1 MLNASIKTT
10 RNVASAGLLLVF
22 IIDIITPPEFVVDIL
37 YICCIL
43 LVYRQTNKT
52 IISFS
57 IAACALSFLGALLFT
72 IQGEFSLSEWL
83 NRGISILAIWVIS
96 YISILYGRLNRAG
109 RLKEK
114 QHLDDLKE
122 MLFITSHKVRK
133 PVANIIGLI
142 ESLNDANA
150 DFSAD
155 DLKTSYVYLQLSATE
170 LDNFL
175 RDLSLFIELTEQ
187 HSKA

>member
-10 RNVASAGLLLVF
+10 RNVASASLAIVF
-22 IIDIITPPEFVVDIL
+22 IIDIITPQAFVVDIL

-57 IAACALSFLGALLFT
+57 TIACVLIFIDALFFNHNGKF
-72 IQGEFSLSEWL
+72 ELSDWV
-83 NRGISILAIWVIS
+83 NRGISVLAISVVS
-96 YISILYGRLNRAG
+96 YISILYGKLNRAG

-114 QHLDDLKE
+114 QHLEDLKE

-133 PVANIIGLI
+133 PVANIMGLI
-142 ESLNDANA
+142 ESLNDVNA

-155 DLKTSYVYLQLSATE
+155 DLKKSYVYLQLSANE

-175 RDLSLFIELTEQ
+175 KELSLFIELTEQ

>member
-1 MLNASIKTT
+1 MLNASVKTT
-10 RNVASAGLLLVF
+10 RNVASASLLIVF
-22 IIDIITPPEFVVDIL
+22 IVDIITPPAFAVDIL

-52 IISFS
+52 IISFGTV
-57 IAACALSFLGALLFT
+57 ACILILIDALFFNNHGKFN
-72 IQGEFSLSEWL
+72 LSEWF
-83 NRGISILAIWVIS
+83 NRGISVLAIWVIS
-96 YISILYGRLNRAG
+96 YISILYGKLNREG

-114 QHLDDLKE
+114 QHVEDLKE

-155 DLKTSYVYLQLSATE
+155 DLKKCYVYLQLSATE
-170 LDNFL
+170 LDSFL
-175 RDLSLFIELTEQ
+175 KELNLFIETTEQ